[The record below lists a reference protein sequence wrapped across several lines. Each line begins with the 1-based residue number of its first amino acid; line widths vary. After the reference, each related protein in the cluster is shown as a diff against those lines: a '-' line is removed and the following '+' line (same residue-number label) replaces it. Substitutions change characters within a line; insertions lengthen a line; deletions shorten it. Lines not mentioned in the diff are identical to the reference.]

1 MALYKY
7 RNYLAASKNGAF
19 DVILQPSA
27 FVPCG
32 GIYRCTGCGN
42 EVALEGVGLM
52 PDRSHHEHKPTQGP
66 IQWQLIVATV
76 TDVPAP
82 YLHGAR

>member
-7 RNYLAASKNGAF
+7 QNYLTVSKNGGF
-19 DVILQPSA
+19 DAVLQPSA
-27 FVPCG
+27 FVPCA

-42 EVALEGVGLM
+42 EVALEGVGLL
-52 PDRSHHEHKPTQGP
+52 PGRDHHPHAPAQGQ

-76 TDVPAP
+76 TNVPTP
-82 YLHGAR
+82 YLHGSG